1 MQGLKVSSEWSIR
14 LLKGQGSTMDIS
26 AVTSTTAVA
35 AIVQQLQVVNEAQM
49 AIMSQMAA
57 AQQDLA
63 SMLAAMGIGQNI
75 SIQA

>member
-1 MQGLKVSSEWSIR
+1 
-14 LLKGQGSTMDIS
+14 MDIS
-26 AVTSTTAVA
+26 AISSTTAVA
-35 AIVQQLQVVNEAQM
+35 AIVRQLQTVNEAQM
-49 AIMSQMAA
+49 AIMSQMAE

>member
-1 MQGLKVSSEWSIR
+1 
-14 LLKGQGSTMDIS
+14 MDIS

-35 AIVQQLQVVNEAQM
+35 TIVRQLQMVGEAQM
-49 AIMSQMAA
+49 AIMRQMAD

-75 SIQA
+75 NIQV

>member
-1 MQGLKVSSEWSIR
+1 
-14 LLKGQGSTMDIS
+14 MDIS
-26 AVTSTTAVA
+26 AISSTTAIA
-35 AIVQQLQVVNEAQM
+35 TIVRQLQTVNEAQM

-75 SIQA
+75 NIQA